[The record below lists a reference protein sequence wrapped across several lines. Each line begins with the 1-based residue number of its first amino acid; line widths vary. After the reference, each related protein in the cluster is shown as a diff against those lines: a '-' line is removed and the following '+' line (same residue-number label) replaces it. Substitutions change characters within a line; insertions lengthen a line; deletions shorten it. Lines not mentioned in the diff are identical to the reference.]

1 MNRIDSNNF
10 VFKSS
15 LLDNQPEDLSTR
27 DKIIRAFQVFL
38 LSLNLNEQ
46 TNYLN
51 SSSDRSIDLNVT
63 SFCSN
68 RREISTSRTA
78 IDPNPLPD
86 ELGPSSSL
94 NKSNGID
101 FEYIYPLDQERKRR
115 LNIAW
120 DFSYNINLKCPS
132 HIMFKDGT
140 EESDLSQILADQL
153 DERLQFLSQTS
164 KKNLIS
170 EINALPETER
180 TQFLKRHNAT
190 VGKIINDPIVQ
201 KQRSSFGDFIQT
213 AKKVA
218 FTFLSIVLIVIGI
231 TLSES

>member
-1 MNRIDSNNF
+1 
-10 VFKSS
+10 
-15 LLDNQPEDLSTR
+15 
-27 DKIIRAFQVFL
+27 
-38 LSLNLNEQ
+38 
-46 TNYLN
+46 
-51 SSSDRSIDLNVT
+51 
-63 SFCSN
+63 
-68 RREISTSRTA
+68 
-78 IDPNPLPD
+78 
-86 ELGPSSSL
+86 
-94 NKSNGID
+94 
-101 FEYIYPLDQERKRR
+101 
-115 LNIAW
+115 
-120 DFSYNINLKCPS
+120 
-132 HIMFKDGT
+132 MFKDGT